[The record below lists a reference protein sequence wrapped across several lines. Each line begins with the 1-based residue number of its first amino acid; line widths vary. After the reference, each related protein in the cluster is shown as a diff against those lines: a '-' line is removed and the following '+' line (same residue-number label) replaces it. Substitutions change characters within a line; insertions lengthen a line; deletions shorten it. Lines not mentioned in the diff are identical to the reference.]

1 MKFVDAH
8 IHLSDEEYAGH
19 VSDVLTDAK
28 NSGVVALVSNSMDLK
43 TCLGT
48 LELAERHRD
57 IVYAALGIHPW
68 TVKGLK
74 EEELDQVLQLISTQ
88 RGNRAFVAL
97 GEIGLDSKYTEIW
110 DKQVKVFDL
119 MLRSAEKLDLPVVI
133 HSRDTT
139 AQVIEVLPS
148 YRLRKVLLHWF
159 SGPVGTLAKVVERGY
174 CITEGPAVAYSDGVR
189 EVVRNVPLTS
199 LLTETDGPVRFFKG
213 KTTTPA
219 FIPSVIGAIAEIKGV
234 SDEDVAE
241 QVLRNFQEFFDVKLT
256 AEK

>member
-1 MKFVDAH
+1 
-8 IHLSDEEYAGH
+8 
-19 VSDVLTDAK
+19 
-28 NSGVVALVSNSMDLK
+28 
-43 TCLGT
+43 
-48 LELAERHRD
+48 
-57 IVYAALGIHPW
+57 
-68 TVKGLK
+68 
-74 EEELDQVLQLISTQ
+74 
-88 RGNRAFVAL
+88 
-97 GEIGLDSKYTEIW
+97 
-110 DKQVKVFDL
+110 
-119 MLRSAEKLDLPVVI
+119 
-133 HSRDTT
+133 
-139 AQVIEVLPS
+139 
-148 YRLRKVLLHWF
+148 
-159 SGPVGTLAKVVERGY
+159 VGTLAKVVERGY